1 MWTRRAVN
9 LQDVPPLNDLHMSVS
24 RLDVHRTAE
33 REQIAGGSDEE
44 NAWRQFIAVE
54 SIYHV
59 ELARQAKCL

>member
-1 MWTRRAVN
+1 MTYLCLSLV
-9 LQDVPPLNDLHMSVS
+9 LMFTL
-24 RLDVHRTAE
+24 E

-44 NAWRQFIAVE
+44 NAWRQFIVVE